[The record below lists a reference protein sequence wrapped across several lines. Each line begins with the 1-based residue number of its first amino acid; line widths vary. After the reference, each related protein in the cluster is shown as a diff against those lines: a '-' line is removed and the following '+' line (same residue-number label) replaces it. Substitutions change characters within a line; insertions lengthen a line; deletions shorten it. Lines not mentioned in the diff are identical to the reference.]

1 MELFAIQQEIAQIQV
16 PAVNNTYLTLQDLCY
31 SPIPLK
37 GCLIQSPLEF
47 WQTNYDSL
55 VADDNVQ
62 QKVYRCTHTDSLKDE
77 CRSSLGIP
85 IVYKQVMG
93 SSIFSE
99 NSTTAEA
106 KALLVTYLLNNND
119 TVEYAKLWEAKFIE
133 IVNRPREHFNIYF
146 SSEVLY

>member
-1 MELFAIQQEIAQIQV
+1 MELFTIQQEIAQIQV
-16 PAVNNTYLTLQDLCY
+16 PIGNNTFLGLEDLCY
-31 SPIPLK
+31 SPIPMK

-55 VADDNVQ
+55 SADNDIP
-62 QKVYRCTHTDSLKDE
+62 KHVYDCTHAESLKDS

-93 SSIFSE
+93 STIF
-99 NSTTAEA
+99 NDNRTKAES
-106 KALLVTYLLNNND
+106 KALLVTYLMKNND

-133 IVNRPREHFNIYF
+133 IVSKPREHFHIYF
-146 SSEVLY
+146 STEVC